1 MALSLFTSLPS
12 VNSMNW
18 ELEKPRHPLPRTFH
32 RTRMNL
38 EVTACSVSLKKSHEE
53 SKRRS
58 ANYKPTTWS
67 YDFLQSLQ
75 NDCAEIYKDKAT
87 ELEEEV
93 RCMINSGDMEM
104 LTILEMIDDI
114 QRLGLGHRFEN
125 DIKRK
130 LDRISEQSSFEAE
143 KSLHAT
149 ALCFRLLRQ
158 HGYEVSQDI
167 FDGFID
173 DQGNFMAYLHNDIEG
188 MLSLY
193 EASHLAYE
201 GEEILEKA
209 IKQTSMFLKKHL
221 GNSDSINAERVRH
234 ALEEPLHHKMIMLEA
249 RWHIESYGKRE
260 DANPTLLEL
269 SKLNFNMVQSVLKG
283 DLQEMSRWWHGLGLR
298 SKLSFSRDRLM
309 ECFFWTVGMAF
320 EPEFSSC
327 RKGLTKVTS
336 FITTID
342 DVYDVYGALDELEL
356 FTEAVE
362 RWDVSAVRN
371 LPGYMKLCFLAFF
384 NSVNEMAY
392 DHLKE
397 HGEDV
402 IPCLTRA
409 WADLCK
415 AFLQEAKWSSNS
427 ITPSFEEY
435 LENAWRSVSGTVILI
450 HAYFLLGGNLS
461 KQSLDY
467 LVNYDEL
474 LRWPSII
481 FRLCND
487 LATSSAEIDRGE
499 TANSISCYMYET
511 GASEAEARK
520 HVEKLIQ
527 KAWRNM
533 NKYQMD
539 SENTPFARRFVA
551 AAVNL
556 ARIAECTYQHGDG
569 HGAPDSRS
577 RNRISSLIIE
587 PISFH

>member
-1 MALSLFTSLPS
+1 MALTLFTSLPS

-18 ELEKPRHPLPRTFH
+18 KLEKPRHPLPRTFH
-32 RTRMNL
+32 KTRINL
-38 EVTACSVSLKKSHEE
+38 ESTACSASLKKSHEE
-53 SKRRS
+53 SQRRS
-58 ANYKPTTWS
+58 ANYQPTTWS
-67 YDFLQSLQ
+67 SDFLQSLK
-75 NDCAEIYKDKAT
+75 NDYADNIIYKDKGM

-104 LTILEMIDDI
+104 ITILEMIDDI
-114 QRLGLGHRFEN
+114 QRLGLGHRFEK

-130 LDRISEQSSFEAE
+130 LDRISSSEQSSFEAE

-209 IKQTSMFLKKHL
+209 IKQTSMFLKNHL
-221 GNSDSINAERVRH
+221 GNSDSINAERVSH
-234 ALEEPLHHKMIMLEA
+234 ALEVPLHHKMIMLEA

-260 DANPTLLEL
+260 DVNPNLLEL
-269 SKLNFNMVQSVLKG
+269 SKLDFNMVQSVLQR
-283 DLQEMSRWWHGLGLR
+283 DLQDMSRWWQDLGLR
-298 SKLSFSRDRLM
+298 NKLSFSRDRLV
-309 ECFFWTVGMAF
+309 ECFFWNVGIAF

-362 RWDVSAVRN
+362 RWDVSAVGN
-371 LPGYMKLCFLAFF
+371 LPGYMKLCFLALF

-402 IPCLTRA
+402 IPCLTNA

-415 AFLQEAKWSSNS
+415 AFLQEAKWSSNK

-450 HAYFLLGGNLS
+450 HAYFLLGGNVS

-539 SENTPFARRFVA
+539 SETPFARRFVA
-551 AAVNL
+551 AAINL
-556 ARIAECTYQHGDG
+556 ARIAECTYQMRFMR
-569 HGAPDSRS
+569 PDSRS
-577 RNRISSLIIE
+577 KE
-587 PISFH
+587 

>member
-1 MALSLFTSLPS
+1 MALCLSTNLPS

-18 ELEKPRHPLPRTFH
+18 KDIPRHPLPRAAH
-32 RTRMNL
+32 RTCINL
-38 EVTACSVSLKKSHEE
+38 QFTCSVSLKEPHEV
-53 SKRRS
+53 SKRRL
-58 ANYKPTTWS
+58 ANYQPTSWS
-67 YDFLQSLQ
+67 SDFLQSLK
-75 NDCAEIYKDKAT
+75 NDNADKIYKDKAR
-87 ELEEEV
+87 ELEEDV

-104 LTILEMIDDI
+104 ITMLEMIDDI
-114 QRLGLGHRFEN
+114 QRLGLGRRFEK

-130 LDRISEQSSFEAE
+130 LDRISSSERSYFEAE
-143 KSLHAT
+143 KSLRAT

-158 HGYEVSQDI
+158 HDV

-173 DQGNFMAYLHNDIEG
+173 DQGNFMASLHNDIEG

-193 EASHLAYE
+193 EASHLACE
-201 GEEILEKA
+201 GEEILDKA
-209 IKQTSMFLKKHL
+209 NKQTSIYLRNHL
-221 GNSDSINAERVRH
+221 GNSDSSIITTERVSH
-234 ALEEPLHHKMIMLEA
+234 ALEAPLHHKMIMLEA

-260 DANPTLLEL
+260 DANPTLLQTFQVGFQHGSISL
-269 SKLNFNMVQSVLKG
+269 AKRSPSHVKNKL
-283 DLQEMSRWWHGLGLR
+283 R
-298 SKLSFSRDRLM
+298 FSRDRLM

-342 DVYDVYGALDELEL
+342 DVYDVYGALDELEV

-371 LPGYMKLCFLAFF
+371 LPDYMKLCFLALF
-384 NSVNEMAY
+384 NTVNEMAY

-397 HGEDV
+397 QGEDV
-402 IPCLTRA
+402 IPCLTKA

-415 AFLQEAKWSSNS
+415 AFLQEAKWSYNN

-450 HAYFLLGGNLS
+450 HAYFLLGENIS
-461 KQSLDY
+461 KQALDH

-487 LATSSAEIDRGE
+487 LATSSAEIARGE

-520 HVEKLIQ
+520 HIEKLIQ

-533 NKYQMD
+533 NKCQID
-539 SENTPFARRFVA
+539 NDETPFARSFA
-551 AAVNL
+551 GTAINL
-556 ARIAECTYQHGDG
+556 ARIAQCTYQHGDG

-577 RNRISSLIIE
+577 KNRISRLE
-587 PISFH
+587 

>member
-1 MALSLFTSLPS
+1 
-12 VNSMNW
+12 MNW
-18 ELEKPRHPLPRTFH
+18 KLEKPRHPLPRTFH
-32 RTRMNL
+32 RTRINL
-38 EVTACSVSLKKSHEE
+38 RVTACSGSLKKSHEE

-58 ANYKPTTWS
+58 ANYQPTTWS

-75 NDCAEIYKDKAT
+75 NDCAVTFVSRIYMKEIYKDKAM

-114 QRLGLGHRFEN
+114 QRLGLGHRFEK
-125 DIKRK
+125 DIKRR
-130 LDRISEQSSFEAE
+130 LDRISSSEQSSFEAE

-173 DQGNFMAYLHNDIEG
+173 DQGNFMVYLHNDIEG

-201 GEEILEKA
+201 GEEILDKA
-209 IKQTSMFLKKHL
+209 IKQTSIYLKNHL
-221 GNSDSINAERVRH
+221 GNLDSINAERVSH

-269 SKLNFNMVQSVLKG
+269 SKLNFNIVQSVLKG
-283 DLQEMSRWWHGLGLR
+283 DLQDMSRWWHGLGLT

-309 ECFFWTVGMAF
+309 ECFFWTVGIAF
-320 EPEFSSC
+320 KPELSSC
-327 RKGLTKVTS
+327 RKGLTKVIS
-336 FITTID
+336 FLTTID

-362 RWDVSAVRN
+362 RWDVSVVRD
-371 LPGYMKLCFLAFF
+371 LPGYMKLCFLALF

-402 IPCLTRA
+402 IPCLTEA

-435 LENAWRSVSGTVILI
+435 LENAWRS
-450 HAYFLLGGNLS
+450 
-461 KQSLDY
+461 
-467 LVNYDEL
+467 
-474 LRWPSII
+474 
-481 FRLCND
+481 
-487 LATSSAEIDRGE
+487 AEIDRGE

-511 GASEAEARK
+511 GASEAEAGK
-520 HVEKLIQ
+520 HVEKFIR

-551 AAVNL
+551 AAINL

-569 HGAPDSRS
+569 MEHQIAGPGIESR
-577 RNRISSLIIE
+577 
-587 PISFH
+587 P

>member
-1 MALSLFTSLPS
+1 MALCLCTNLPR

-18 ELEKPRHPLPRTFH
+18 KDIPRHPLPRAAH
-32 RTRMNL
+32 RTCINL
-38 EVTACSVSLKKSHEE
+38 QFTCSVSLKEPHEV
-53 SKRRS
+53 SKRRL
-58 ANYKPTTWS
+58 ANYQTTSWS
-67 YDFLQSLQ
+67 SDFLQSLK
-75 NDCAEIYKDKAT
+75 NDNADKIYKDKAR

-104 LTILEMIDDI
+104 LTVLEMIDDI
-114 QRLGLGHRFEN
+114 QRLGLGRRFEK

-130 LDRISEQSSFEAE
+130 LDRISSSERSYFEAQ
-143 KSLHAT
+143 KSLRAT

-158 HGYEVSQDI
+158 HGYEISQDI

-173 DQGNFMAYLHNDIEG
+173 HQGNFMASLHDDIEG
-188 MLSLY
+188 MLGLY
-193 EASHLAYE
+193 EASHLACD
-201 GEEILEKA
+201 GEEILDKA
-209 IKQTSMFLKKHL
+209 NKQTSIYLRNHL
-221 GNSDSINAERVRH
+221 GNSDSSIITAERVSH
-234 ALEEPLHHKMIMLEA
+234 ALEVPLHHKMTMLEA

-260 DANPTLLEL
+260 DANPTLLQL
-269 SKLNFNMVQSVLKG
+269 SKLDFNMVQSVLQR
-283 DLQEMSRWWHGLGLR
+283 DLQAMSRWWHDLGLKN
-298 SKLSFSRDRLM
+298 KLRFSRDRLM

-371 LPGYMKLCFLAFF
+371 LPDYMKLCFLALF
-384 NSVNEMAY
+384 NTVNEMAY

-397 HGEDV
+397 QGEDA
-402 IPCLTRA
+402 IPCLTKA

-415 AFLQEAKWSSNS
+415 AFLQEAKWSCNN

-450 HAYFLLGGNLS
+450 HAYFLLGENIS
-461 KQSLDY
+461 KRALDY

-474 LRWPSII
+474 LRWPSVI

-487 LATSSAEIDRGE
+487 LATSSVRNI
-499 TANSISCYMYET
+499 YE
-511 GASEAEARK
+511 
-520 HVEKLIQ
+520 
-527 KAWRNM
+527 
-533 NKYQMD
+533 Y
-539 SENTPFARRFVA
+539 
-551 AAVNL
+551 
-556 ARIAECTYQHGDG
+556 
-569 HGAPDSRS
+569 
-577 RNRISSLIIE
+577 
-587 PISFH
+587 

>member
-18 ELEKPRHPLPRTFH
+18 KLEKPRHPLPRTFH
-32 RTRMNL
+32 RTRINL
-38 EVTACSVSLKKSHEE
+38 RVTACSVSLKKSHEE

-58 ANYKPTTWS
+58 ANYQPTTWS
-67 YDFLQSLQ
+67 SDFLQSLK
-75 NDCAEIYKDKAT
+75 NDYADNIYKDKAM

-114 QRLGLGHRFEN
+114 QRLGLGHRFEK

-130 LDRISEQSSFEAE
+130 LDRISSSEQSSFEAE

-158 HGYEVSQDI
+158 HGYE
-167 FDGFID
+167 
-173 DQGNFMAYLHNDIEG
+173 
-188 MLSLY
+188 
-193 EASHLAYE
+193 
-201 GEEILEKA
+201 
-209 IKQTSMFLKKHL
+209 
-221 GNSDSINAERVRH
+221 
-234 ALEEPLHHKMIMLEA
+234 
-249 RWHIESYGKRE
+249 
-260 DANPTLLEL
+260 
-269 SKLNFNMVQSVLKG
+269 
-283 DLQEMSRWWHGLGLR
+283 
-298 SKLSFSRDRLM
+298 
-309 ECFFWTVGMAF
+309 
-320 EPEFSSC
+320 
-327 RKGLTKVTS
+327 
-336 FITTID
+336 
-342 DVYDVYGALDELEL
+342 
-356 FTEAVE
+356 
-362 RWDVSAVRN
+362 
-371 LPGYMKLCFLAFF
+371 
-384 NSVNEMAY
+384 
-392 DHLKE
+392 
-397 HGEDV
+397 
-402 IPCLTRA
+402 

-450 HAYFLLGGNLS
+450 HAYFLLGGNVS

-511 GASEAEARK
+511 GVSEAEARK

-539 SENTPFARRFVA
+539 SETPFARRFVA
-551 AAVNL
+551 AAINL

-577 RNRISSLIIE
+577 KNRISSLIIE

>member
-1 MALSLFTSLPS
+1 MALCLSTNLPS

-18 ELEKPRHPLPRTFH
+18 KDIPRHPLPRAAH
-32 RTRMNL
+32 RTCINL
-38 EVTACSVSLKKSHEE
+38 QFTCSVSLKEPHEV
-53 SKRRS
+53 SKRRL
-58 ANYKPTTWS
+58 ANYQPTSWS
-67 YDFLQSLQ
+67 SDFLQSLK
-75 NDCAEIYKDKAT
+75 NDNADKIYKDKAR
-87 ELEEEV
+87 ELEEDV

-104 LTILEMIDDI
+104 ITMLEMIDDI
-114 QRLGLGHRFEN
+114 QRLGLGRRFEK

-130 LDRISEQSSFEAE
+130 LDRISSSERSYFEAE
-143 KSLHAT
+143 KSLRAT

-158 HGYEVSQDI
+158 HDV

-173 DQGNFMAYLHNDIEG
+173 DQGNFMASLHNDIEG

-193 EASHLAYE
+193 EASHLACE
-201 GEEILEKA
+201 GEEILDKA
-209 IKQTSMFLKKHL
+209 NKQTSIYLRNHL
-221 GNSDSINAERVRH
+221 GNSDSSIITTERVSH
-234 ALEEPLHHKMIMLEA
+234 ALEAPLHHKMIMLEA

-260 DANPTLLEL
+260 DANPTLLQL
-269 SKLNFNMVQSVLKG
+269 SKLDFNMVQSVLQR
-283 DLQEMSRWWHGLGLR
+283 DLQAMSRWWHGLGLKN
-298 SKLSFSRDRLM
+298 KLRFSRDRLM

-342 DVYDVYGALDELEL
+342 DVYDVYGALDELEV

-371 LPGYMKLCFLAFF
+371 LPDYMKLCFLALF
-384 NSVNEMAY
+384 NTVNEMAY

-397 HGEDV
+397 QGEDV
-402 IPCLTRA
+402 IPCLTKA

-415 AFLQEAKWSSNS
+415 AFLQEAKWSYNN

-450 HAYFLLGGNLS
+450 HAYFLLGENIS
-461 KQSLDY
+461 KQALDH

-487 LATSSAEIDRGE
+487 LATSSAEIARGE

-520 HVEKLIQ
+520 HIEKLIQ

-533 NKYQMD
+533 NKCQID
-539 SENTPFARRFVA
+539 NETPFARSFA
-551 AAVNL
+551 GTAINL
-556 ARIAECTYQHGDG
+556 ARIAQCTYQHGDG

-577 RNRISSLIIE
+577 KNRISSLIIE

>member
-1 MALSLFTSLPS
+1 M
-12 VNSMNW
+12 
-18 ELEKPRHPLPRTFH
+18 PRHPLPRAAH
-32 RTRMNL
+32 RTCINL
-38 EVTACSVSLKKSHEE
+38 QFTCSVSLKESHEV
-53 SKRRS
+53 SKRRL
-58 ANYKPTTWS
+58 ANYQPTTWS
-67 YDFLQSLQ
+67 CDFLQSLK
-75 NDCAEIYKDKAT
+75 NDNADKIYKDKAM

-104 LTILEMIDDI
+104 LTMLEMIDDI
-114 QRLGLGHRFEN
+114 QRLGLGHRFEK

-130 LDRISEQSSFEAE
+130 LDRISSSEQSYVEAE
-143 KSLHAT
+143 KSLRAT

-158 HGYEVSQDI
+158 HGYEISQDI
-167 FDGFID
+167 FHGFLD
-173 DQGNFMAYLHNDIEG
+173 DQGNFMASLHNDIEG

-193 EASHLAYE
+193 EASHLACE
-201 GEEILEKA
+201 GEEILNKA
-209 IKQTSMFLKKHL
+209 NKQTSIYLRNHL
-221 GNSDSINAERVRH
+221 GNSDSMTAERVSH
-234 ALEEPLHHKMIMLEA
+234 ALEVPLHHKMIMLEA

-260 DANPTLLEL
+260 DANPKLLQL
-269 SKLNFNMVQSVLKG
+269 SKLDFNMMQSVLQR
-283 DLQEMSRWWHGLGLR
+283 DLQDMSRWWHDLGLKN
-298 SKLSFSRDRLM
+298 KLRFSRDRLM

-320 EPEFSSC
+320 EPEFNSC

-342 DVYDVYGALDELEL
+342 DVYDVYGVLDELEA

-371 LPGYMKLCFLAFF
+371 LPDYMKLCFLALF
-384 NSVNEMAY
+384 NTVNEMAY

-397 HGEDV
+397 QGEDA
-402 IPCLTRA
+402 IPCLTKA

-415 AFLQEAKWSSNS
+415 AFLQEAKWSYNN

-450 HAYFLLGGNLS
+450 HAYFLMGENIS
-461 KQSLDY
+461 KQALDY

-481 FRLCND
+481 FRLSND
-487 LATSSAEIDRGE
+487 LATSSAEIARGE

-520 HVEKLIQ
+520 HIEKLIQ

-533 NKYQMD
+533 NKCQID
-539 SENTPFARRFVA
+539 NETPFARSFVGTA
-551 AAVNL
+551 INL
-556 ARIAECTYQHGDG
+556 ARIAQCTYQHGDG

-577 RNRISSLIIE
+577 KNRISSLIIE